1 MALQDLDVFVTVP
14 NVDGWLNVLNDYARS
29 AVRSANLVASGL
41 GNLSLNTLEPTVTF
55 EGISSPVSIG
65 SPSKPTVPN
74 IPLVTRQ
81 IPTAPTIITPAIVGN
96 SLVVPDFNGVSPTIS
111 LPSPPNPLTISAPVK
126 NFVINLDQDFPISP
140 DLILPDVPTF
150 ISLNI
155 PTAIPVDLPL
165 FDLDFPTSNNIVV
178 PGLTFSFLENA
189 YSSTLLDK
197 VKSELLARLSGG
209 SGLNPIVE
217 QAIWDRGRDRENRA
231 SLLSVNNLLTEE
243 ASRGFS
249 RPVGTTYASLEAVIQ
264 DTQSKLIELSREVMI
279 KQAELEQEN
288 LKTSIQQTIA
298 LEDILI
304 REHNNVVQRAFEVA
318 KYMQDIAIELFKV
331 QVSRF
336 TMEVE
341 AYKAFSQAYSARVQA
356 ELSKIEIFKAQIEGE
371 KLKGD
376 INEQNVRLYLARI
389 EGVKSNV
396 EIYKTLVSVVSE
408 KLRAEAIK
416 VEAYKVDVDAY
427 SATIRAKA
435 DEFGMYSEQ
444 IKGELAK
451 TDIFESQVKAFTSR
465 VQAYAAQ
472 SDVQN
477 NRAKVEVDIQELN
490 IKKYEA
496 SLEAFIKQVQADQQ
510 IYQSAVDIYRGEAA
524 IYSANIGLATAQ
536 ANIDVKNSENI
547 ILQNR
552 YRADIGLQNVQIT
565 LESIK
570 NAYNAMITARQSAGS
585 IYQSIASSALSSI
598 NVSASLGGSVSM
610 SASESHNYSVTQ

>member
-552 YRADIGLQNVQIT
+552 YRADIGLQNAQIT